1 MHAQSWQTC
10 DADIRAFVQRFIRL
24 TTDWLGAANV
34 TGVYLHGSLATGSYY
49 RPKSDIDLLIVV
61 PDRLDG
67 GMAAGLNLAIARL
80 AEKRPTVG
88 SLEVSAMTADTA
100 ARVPIPTPYELSY
113 GTGRTDGDLPAHLFC
128 VRRRGVCLYGRPIAE
143 VFGDVSREA
152 FLRAILA
159 DAGEIL
165 EGERLLEIPYYGV
178 LNLCRVLQALT
189 DREVYPYSKDEGGAW
204 GLRRLPER
212 FRPLIAAALDV
223 YHAETPVR
231 EAQRETGGVR
241 WNREDLL
248 AFRDYAREWLSA
260 SGLPNGSG

>member
-100 ARVPIPTPYELSY
+100 ARVPIPTPYELHYSAAWHERVLRGEVSY
-113 GTGRTDGDLPAHLFC
+113 GTGRTDGNTAGAS
-128 VRRRGVCLYGRPIAE
+128 V
-143 VFGDVSREA
+143 
-152 FLRAILA
+152 LRAP
-159 DAGEIL
+159 AG
-165 EGERLLEIPYYGV
+165 RL
-178 LNLCRVLQALT
+178 
-189 DREVYPYSKDEGGAW
+189 
-204 GLRRLPER
+204 
-212 FRPLIAAALDV
+212 
-223 YHAETPVR
+223 PVR
-231 EAQRETGGVR
+231 ET
-241 WNREDLL
+241 DC
-248 AFRDYAREWLSA
+248 
-260 SGLPNGSG
+260 